1 MIYKK
6 MMFLLLFSLPLF
18 ALEGSAKSD
27 VLVEYSDMKVNET
40 VSLYA
45 GKAYTQHFEKDE
57 GYSVGV
63 LLKKDKRSDTEF
75 GVGYIQPCA
84 QIDSI
89 WNTSVPKLDTKK
101 EEGMLLF
108 MSYFF

>member
-1 MIYKK
+1 MVYKK
-6 MMFLLLFSLPLF
+6 IILLCALSLSLF
-18 ALEGSAKSD
+18 AVDNTKSD
-27 VLVEYSDMKVNET
+27 GLFEYSDVNVNEG

-45 GKAYTQHFEKDE
+45 GKTYMGYFEDSQ

-63 LLKKDKRSDTEF
+63 LLHEDRKADTEF

-84 QIDSI
+84 QIDAL
-89 WNTSVPKLDTKK
+89 WNTTLPQLDTKK
-101 EEGMLLF
+101 EEGVLFF